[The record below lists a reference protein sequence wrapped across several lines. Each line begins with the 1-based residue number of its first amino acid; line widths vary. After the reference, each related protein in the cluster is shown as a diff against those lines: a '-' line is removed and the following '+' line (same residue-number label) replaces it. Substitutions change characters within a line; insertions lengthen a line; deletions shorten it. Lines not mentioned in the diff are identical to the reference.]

1 MPLRHQ
7 IARFSRLLTCNLL
20 IQLRSAY
27 LGLLMMCGLH
37 LYMGYTQPLFVQGIM
52 GIKNLY
58 DAKPVALYI
67 LGKKAEGDLKRP
79 FKAAGMFGG

>member
-1 MPLRHQ
+1 
-7 IARFSRLLTCNLL
+7 
-20 IQLRSAY
+20 
-27 LGLLMMCGLH
+27 
-37 LYMGYTQPLFVQGIM
+37 M

-79 FKAAGMFGG
+79 FKAGASMFGGALSSYSPYQYPDVDTFPTLAAAGAPATDAAAIAEAEKRIGAKKDE